1 MTATRTTMIA
11 LVLTIGTAACTV
23 AQAQV
28 EVSDLCIPYSGVD
41 ISGVAPGT
49 TVVDHSFTY
58 DKLAAI
64 QSLASSVSNLE
75 FVSIGATAASGIP
88 NLSFIQ
94 SAHVT
99 IASGD
104 PTSSLPTLDV
114 YDCTADCV
122 PDGDTLSVPATLQL
136 SALAYVESGSVVA
149 DLEIGGQLPVDAWTI
164 NVDVCF
170 SGELNYHENL

>member
-1 MTATRTTMIA
+1 MNATPTRMTA
-11 LVLTIGTAACTV
+11 LVLTVGATACTV

-28 EVSDLCIPYSGVD
+28 DITDLCIPYAGVD
-41 ISGVAPGT
+41 IKGVDPGT
-49 TVVDHSFTY
+49 AMVDRTFTY
-58 DKLAAI
+58 DKLSAI
-64 QSLASSVSNLE
+64 QSLAKSFSNLE

-114 YDCTADCV
+114 YDCAADCV
-122 PDGDTLSVPATLQL
+122 PDGDTLSVPANLQL

-149 DLEIGGQLPVDAWTI
+149 DLEIGGQLPVDPWTI
-164 NVDVCF
+164 NVNVCF
-170 SGELNYHENL
+170 SGELNYQEGL